1 MKEDNEGHEYSQVQ
15 RGSQM
20 EGRSAADDV
29 GRRQEARSRG
39 RAQPDGG
46 ERGAAPHL
54 PAASTRRGMECPT
67 GATIRC
73 HLHQKAS
80 LSPSAVMAVLG
91 LAALGTRQDSSVLL
105 WEAVL
110 RDVPPS
116 PRWGGMGHSPS
127 LSDVSLSL
135 FPFCPHPL
143 QQQDRGRLRA
153 PVITVG
159 NRNAP
164 MTPRPTPCC

>member
-1 MKEDNEGHEYSQVQ
+1 MNIHKCSEAARWKAEVLQMMWDGAKKHAAGAGHSQTG
-15 RGSQM
+15 GS
-20 EGRSAADDV
+20 G
-29 GRRQEARSRG
+29 
-39 RAQPDGG
+39 
-46 ERGAAPHL
+46 GAAPHL

-91 LAALGTRQDSSVLL
+91 LTALGTRQDSSVLL

-110 RDVPPS
+110 WDVPPS
-116 PRWGGMGHSPS
+116 PRWDGMGHSPS